1 LRFSLI
7 QSILVAAS
15 LLNQARSSMSE
26 IATQVSEDSAAAAAL
41 RETSANFARWT
52 QVAALGV
59 LIALLYHGIL
69 ANLASQWW
77 NDPDFSHGFFI
88 PLFSGL
94 VIWRM
99 RRHLVSLSPAPSW
112 SGLLIV
118 VGALITL
125 VVGVLGA
132 ELFLSRSSLILL
144 LAGLVVFFLGWRVFR
159 VTLFPWAFLFL
170 MIPIPAILYNQL
182 TFPLQLLAS
191 KFATGLLSLAG
202 VPVLREGNVIR
213 LPAMSLEVAEACSG
227 IRSLIALASL
237 GVVFAYFLE
246 SRLWKR
252 IALVTA
258 TVPIAVAANGLR
270 IMGTGLLVQYW
281 DPNKGEGFFHEFS
294 GLVIFVVSLGMLYI
308 AQRLINFRWR
318 RADGRTTS

>member
-1 LRFSLI
+1 
-7 QSILVAAS
+7 
-15 LLNQARSSMSE
+15 MSE

-41 RETSANFARWT
+41 GETSARFARWT
-52 QVAALGV
+52 QFAALGL

-77 NDPDFSHGFFI
+77 NDPDFSHGFLVPI
-88 PLFSGL
+88 FSGL

-99 RRHLVSLSPAPSW
+99 RRQLLSLNPAPSW

-118 VGALITL
+118 ASALITL

-144 LAGLVVFFLGWRVFR
+144 LAGIVILFFGWRVFG
-159 VTLFPWAFLFL
+159 VTLFPWAVLFL

-182 TFPLQLLAS
+182 TFPLQFLAS

-213 LPAMSLEVAEACSG
+213 LPAMSLEVVEACSG
-227 IRSLIALASL
+227 IRSLISLTSLA
-237 GVVFAYFLE
+237 VVFAHFLE
-246 SRLWKR
+246 VRIWKR
-252 IALVTA
+252 VALVIA
-258 TVPIAVAANGLR
+258 AIPIAVAANGLR

-281 DPNKGEGFFHEFS
+281 DPDKAEGFFHEFS
-294 GLVIFVVSLGMLYI
+294 GWVIFLFSLIMLY
-308 AQRLINFRWR
+308 AAYRLMNLRWR
-318 RADGRTTS
+318 RGDGRKTA

>member
-1 LRFSLI
+1 
-7 QSILVAAS
+7 
-15 LLNQARSSMSE
+15 MSE
-26 IATQVSEDSAAAAAL
+26 IVTQVSEDSAAAVAL
-41 RETSANFARWT
+41 GETSARFAQWT
-52 QVAALGV
+52 QFAALGV
-59 LIALLYHGIL
+59 LIGLLYHGIL

-88 PLFSGL
+88 PMFSGL
-94 VIWRM
+94 VIWLM
-99 RRHLVSLSPAPSW
+99 RRQLLSLNPAPSW

-118 VGALITL
+118 AGALITL

-144 LAGLVVFFLGWRVFR
+144 LAGLVVLFFGWRVFG
-159 VTLFPWAFLFL
+159 VTLFPWAVLFL

-182 TFPLQLLAS
+182 TFPLQFLAS
-191 KFATGLLSLAG
+191 KFATGLLSVVG

-213 LPAMSLEVAEACSG
+213 LPAMSLEVVEACSG
-227 IRSLIALASL
+227 IRSLISLASL

-246 SRLWKR
+246 PRLWKR
-252 IALVTA
+252 IALVIA

-281 DPNKGEGFFHEFS
+281 DPDKAEGFFHEFS
-294 GLVIFVVSLGMLYI
+294 GLVIFMVSVGLLYV
-308 AQRLINFRWR
+308 AHRLINFRWR
-318 RADGRTTS
+318 AGGRTTA

>member
-1 LRFSLI
+1 
-7 QSILVAAS
+7 
-15 LLNQARSSMSE
+15 MSE
-26 IATQVSEDSAAAAAL
+26 IVTQVSEGSAAAAAL
-41 RETSANFARWT
+41 AETSPRFAQWT
-52 QVAALGV
+52 QFAALGV
-59 LIALLYHGIL
+59 LIGLLYHGIL

-88 PLFSGL
+88 PIFSGL

-99 RRHLVSLSPAPSW
+99 RHQLVSLKPTPSW

-118 VGALITL
+118 LGALITL

-144 LAGLVVFFLGWRVFR
+144 LAGLVILFFGWRVFSA
-159 VTLFPWAFLFL
+159 TLFPWAFLFL
-170 MIPIPAILYNQL
+170 MIPIPAILYNQV

-191 KFATGLLSLAG
+191 KFSTGLLSLAG

-213 LPAMSLEVAEACSG
+213 LPAMSLEVAVACSG
-227 IRSLIALASL
+227 IRSLVALASL

-246 SRLWKR
+246 SRPWKR
-252 IALVTA
+252 IALVIA

-281 DPNKGEGFFHEFS
+281 DPSKGEGFFHEFS
-294 GLVIFVVSLGMLYI
+294 GLVIFVVSLGLLYI
-308 AQRLINFRWR
+308 AYRVINFRWR
-318 RADGRTTS
+318 AGGRTAA

>member
-1 LRFSLI
+1 
-7 QSILVAAS
+7 
-15 LLNQARSSMSE
+15 MSE
-26 IATQVSEDSAAAAAL
+26 IVTQVSEDSAAAAAL
-41 RETSANFARWT
+41 GETSARFAQWT
-52 QVAALGV
+52 QFAALGV
-59 LIALLYHGIL
+59 LIGLLYHGIL
-69 ANLASQWW
+69 VNLVSQWW

-88 PLFSGL
+88 PMFSGL

-99 RRHLVSLSPAPSW
+99 RRQLLSLNPAPSW

-132 ELFLSRSSLILL
+132 ELFLSRSSLLL
-144 LAGLVVFFLGWRVFR
+144 ILAGLVVLFFGWRVFG
-159 VTLFPWAFLFL
+159 VTLFPWAVLFL

-182 TFPLQLLAS
+182 TFPLQFLAS

-213 LPAMSLEVAEACSG
+213 LPAMSLEVVEACSG
-227 IRSLIALASL
+227 IRSLMALTSL
-237 GVVFAYFLE
+237 GVVFVYFLE

-252 IALVTA
+252 IALVIA
-258 TVPIAVAANGLR
+258 TVPIAVAANALR

-281 DPNKGEGFFHEFS
+281 DPDKAQGFFHEFS
-294 GLVIFVVSLGMLYI
+294 GWVIFLFSLIMLY
-308 AQRLINFRWR
+308 AAHRLMNLRWR
-318 RADGRTTS
+318 RGDGRKTA

>member
-1 LRFSLI
+1 
-7 QSILVAAS
+7 
-15 LLNQARSSMSE
+15 MSE
-26 IATQVSEDSAAAAAL
+26 IVTQVSEDSAAAAAL
-41 RETSANFARWT
+41 GETSARFAQWT
-52 QVAALGV
+52 QFAALGV
-59 LIALLYHGIL
+59 LIGLLYHGIL

-88 PLFSGL
+88 PIFSGL

-99 RRHLVSLSPAPSW
+99 RRQLLSLNPAPCW

-118 VGALITL
+118 LGALITL

-144 LAGLVVFFLGWRVFR
+144 LAGLVILFFGWRVFS

-191 KFATGLLSLAG
+191 KFSTGLLSLAG

-213 LPAMSLEVAEACSG
+213 LPAMSLEVAVACSG

-252 IALVTA
+252 IALVLA

-281 DPNKGEGFFHEFS
+281 DPDKAEGFFHEFS
-294 GLVIFVVSLGMLYI
+294 GLVIFVVSLGMLYV

-318 RADGRTTS
+318 RAGGRTAA

>member
-1 LRFSLI
+1 
-7 QSILVAAS
+7 
-15 LLNQARSSMSE
+15 MSE
-26 IATQVSEDSAAAAAL
+26 IVTQVSQDSAAAAAL
-41 RETSANFARWT
+41 GETSARFAQWS
-52 QVAALGV
+52 QFAALGV
-59 LIALLYHGIL
+59 LIGLLYHGIL

-88 PLFSGL
+88 PIFSGL

-99 RRHLVSLSPAPSW
+99 RRQLLSLKPAPSW

-144 LAGLVVFFLGWRVFR
+144 LAGIVVLFFGWRVFG
-159 VTLFPWAFLFL
+159 VTLFPWAVLFL

-182 TFPLQLLAS
+182 TFPLQFLAS

-213 LPAMSLEVAEACSG
+213 LPAMSLEVVEACSG

-237 GVVFAYFLE
+237 GVAFAYFLE

-252 IALVTA
+252 IALVIA

-281 DPNKGEGFFHEFS
+281 DPDKAEGFFHEFS
-294 GLVIFVVSLGMLYI
+294 GLVIFMVSLGMLYV
-308 AQRLINFRWR
+308 AYRLINFPWR
-318 RADGRTTS
+318 RAGERTAA

>member
-1 LRFSLI
+1 
-7 QSILVAAS
+7 
-15 LLNQARSSMSE
+15 MSE
-26 IATQVSEDSAAAAAL
+26 IVSHMSEDSSAPATL
-41 RETSANFARWT
+41 GETSPRFAQWT
-52 QVAALGV
+52 QFAALGV

-69 ANLASQWW
+69 ANLVSQWW

-88 PLFSGL
+88 PIFSGL

-99 RRHLVSLSPAPSW
+99 RHQLVSLHPAPSW

-144 LAGLVVFFLGWRVFR
+144 LAGLVVLFFGWRAFGI
-159 VTLFPWAFLFL
+159 TLFPWAVLFL

-182 TFPLQLLAS
+182 TFPLQFLAS

-213 LPAMSLEVAEACSG
+213 LPAMDLEVAEACSG
-227 IRSLIALASL
+227 IRSLISLTSLA
-237 GVVFAYFLE
+237 VVFSYFLE
-246 SRLWKR
+246 TRVWKR
-252 IALVTA
+252 AALVIA
-258 TVPIAVAANGLR
+258 AIPIAVTANALR
-270 IMGTGLLVQYW
+270 IMGTGLLVEYW
-281 DPNKGEGFFHEFS
+281 DPSKGQGFFHEFS
-294 GLVIFVVSLGMLYI
+294 GWVIFLFSIMMLY
-308 AQRLINFRWR
+308 AAHKLMNFRWHR
-318 RADGRTTS
+318 KDARKTA

>member
-1 LRFSLI
+1 
-7 QSILVAAS
+7 
-15 LLNQARSSMSE
+15 MSE
-26 IATQVSEDSAAAAAL
+26 IVTQVSEGSAAAAAL
-41 RETSANFARWT
+41 GETSARFGRWT
-52 QVAALGV
+52 QFAALGV
-59 LIALLYHGIL
+59 LIGLLYHGIL
-69 ANLASQWW
+69 FNLASQWW

-88 PLFSGL
+88 PMFSGL

-99 RRHLVSLSPAPSW
+99 RRQLLSLSPAPSW

-132 ELFLSRSSLILL
+132 ELFLSRSSLLL
-144 LAGLVVFFLGWRVFR
+144 ILAGLVVLFFGWRVFG
-159 VTLFPWAFLFL
+159 VTLFPWAVLFL

-182 TFPLQLLAS
+182 TFPLQFLAS

-213 LPAMSLEVAEACSG
+213 LPVMSLEVVEACSG
-227 IRSLIALASL
+227 IRSLMALTSL
-237 GVVFAYFLE
+237 GVVFVYFLE

-252 IALVTA
+252 VALVIA
-258 TVPIAVAANGLR
+258 TVPIAVAANALR

-281 DPNKGEGFFHEFS
+281 DPDKAQGFFHEFS
-294 GLVIFVVSLGMLYI
+294 GWVIFLFSLIMLY
-308 AQRLINFRWR
+308 AAHRLMNLRWR
-318 RADGRTTS
+318 RGDGRKTA

>member
-1 LRFSLI
+1 
-7 QSILVAAS
+7 
-15 LLNQARSSMSE
+15 MSE
-26 IATQVSEDSAAAAAL
+26 IVTQVSEDSAAAAAL
-41 RETSANFARWT
+41 GETSARFAQWT
-52 QVAALGV
+52 QFAVLGV
-59 LIALLYHGIL
+59 LIGILYHGIL

-88 PLFSGL
+88 PMFSGL

-99 RRHLVSLSPAPSW
+99 RRQLLSLSPAPSW

-132 ELFLSRSSLILL
+132 ELFLSRSSLLL
-144 LAGLVVFFLGWRVFR
+144 ILAGLVVLFFGWRVFG
-159 VTLFPWAFLFL
+159 VTLFPWAVLFL

-182 TFPLQLLAS
+182 TFPLQFLAS

-213 LPAMSLEVAEACSG
+213 LPVMSLEVVEACSG
-227 IRSLIALASL
+227 IRSLMALTSL
-237 GVVFAYFLE
+237 GVVFVYFLE

-252 IALVTA
+252 VALVIA
-258 TVPIAVAANGLR
+258 TVPIAVAANALR

-281 DPNKGEGFFHEFS
+281 DPDKAEGFFHEFS
-294 GLVIFVVSLGMLYI
+294 GWVIFLFSLVMLY
-308 AQRLINFRWR
+308 AAHRLMNLRWR
-318 RADGRTTS
+318 RGDGRKTA